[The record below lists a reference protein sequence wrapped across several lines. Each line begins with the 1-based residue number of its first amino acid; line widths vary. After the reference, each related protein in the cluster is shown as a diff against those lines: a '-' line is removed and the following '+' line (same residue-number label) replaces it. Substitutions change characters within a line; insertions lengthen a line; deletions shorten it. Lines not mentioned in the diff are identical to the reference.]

1 MITANNVKEYL
12 NIDTADTTYNTII
25 DNLIKV
31 VKSQLTSMLG
41 WNAEL
46 HSEDVNFAGNN
57 SIVYNFQI
65 PYINS
70 LNSLEYKSNI
80 LDTSYTSI
88 TNTEYKLLYINSVYK
103 IYYNSSFTLDTL
115 YKANVTIGYD
125 TTTIPYE
132 IWQVLREMAAIIFK
146 EGNFSDSKS
155 ARLGIGT
162 LNENIMGVTSS
173 TQFIDLRNRWKKD
186 LQKYKIAVL

>member
-1 MITANNVKEYL
+1 MITTNNIKEYL
-12 NIDTADTTYNTII
+12 NIDTADTTYNTVI
-25 DNLIKV
+25 DNLVKV
-31 VKSQLTSMLG
+31 VKSQLISMLG

-46 HSEDVNFAGNN
+46 HNEDVFFAGND
-57 SIVYNFQI
+57 STVYNFTI
-65 PYINS
+65 PFVNSINS
-70 LNSLEYKSNI
+70 LSYKSSPLDSSYEVISNI
-80 LDTSYTSI
+80 QYT
-88 TNTEYKLLYINSVYK
+88 LLYINSVYK
-103 IYYNSSFTLDTL
+103 VFYESGFTLDTL
-115 YKANVTIGYD
+115 YKCNVTIGYD

-173 TQFIDLRNRWKKD
+173 TSFIDLRNRWKKD
-186 LQKYKIAVL
+186 LQRYRVAVV